1 MQTHVLASAEQTKQQ
16 NAKAAQQPAPLLAE
30 PQAVFEDN
38 RPESIQLKAMQATM
52 SASPQAAQLK
62 AMQTMMNDHSQAQ
75 KLQAMGARMS
85 PGSQESLQQMPLS
98 GIVAPVQRAEGKE
111 LRQDKLEAES
121 LQKKAI
127 SAQDPT
133 PPQES
138 KPNDTGLTN
147 QVKKGIESLSGM
159 SMDHVRVHYNSNKP
173 AQLQAH
179 AYTQG
184 SEIYVA
190 PGQEKHVP
198 HEAWHVVQQSQGRV
212 KPTMQMKGN
221 LLINDDTGLEQEAD
235 VMGEKILVGGIAPLD
250 NSNLVK
256 LTQNPPLKGTVQG
269 KWFRMSSIIDESD
282 EIAVRDIQILADQ
295 HNYVDAFNL
304 LLKPYAS
311 LKEEFQKILF
321 VTKKYNA
328 FDKLNQKL
336 GELFRSEGK
345 AYTASEVLEIFDE
358 ELKKDSDLGEQYQTD
373 MYSPQERGLMAVEE
387 IQGMIRNK
395 VVTDEVGLEEKF
407 QWLAEKYG
415 MTQIQLNR
423 GTKPAT
429 VKFKINP
436 EFEMELTGGHAVEMR
451 SAGSGTGA
459 NKTKVL
465 WTPQT
470 LNLNTTT
477 NPGGGS
483 YTVGGYMRA
492 NPLSQDHPPGTK
504 AAADSDHT
512 GMMAKLP
519 AAGNRKKTGSGSGPY
534 YYIKG
539 HLLNDNLGGIANEAN
554 LFPITHEA
562 NGQHK
567 SYVEEYIK
575 KGISEGYVYRY
586 EVNIANVKVKDEP
599 LHGGYAVD
607 SEIQFSFAR
616 LDSAQKDVSGTE
628 HKGKVESTYEITG
641 AEPFDKS
648 TEYAKDSPGSYN
660 HPKPVG
666 TEDIYKT
673 SEKSVLTSNTGLT
686 GTVTTFGHALAGG
699 SKTLGS
705 AQSINAS
712 ATLTP
717 TGKSLSMRQS
727 QAANVINH
735 FQPIVTGWNLTDM
748 TDWVNH
754 VQKSTYAKWDQV
766 FDSAVTTY
774 KLEKAMADEIRK
786 KYLVRVT
793 INGKPVGT

>member
-1 MQTHVLASAEQTKQQ
+1 MRTRASAFTQLSKHHYIKPTQPPVQLTTEVQ
-16 NAKAAQQPAPLLAE
+16 AK
-30 PQAVFEDN
+30 FEDN
-38 RPESIQLKAMQATM
+38 RSEADRLKAAR
-52 SASPQAAQLK
+52 ALINESPQVTSLK
-62 AMQTMMNDHSQAQ
+62 VMQTMMNAGTQVQKTRAAQ
-75 KLQAMGARMS
+75 TFAGTSTQKTFQQQLAARY
-85 PGSQESLQQMPLS
+85 ESS
-98 GIVAPVQRAEGKE
+98 
-111 LRQDKLEAES
+111 
-121 LQKKAI
+121 
-127 SAQDPT
+127 
-133 PPQES
+133 
-138 KPNDTGLTN
+138 
-147 QVKKGIESLSGM
+147 
-159 SMDHVRVHYNSNKP
+159 
-173 AQLQAH
+173 
-179 AYTQG
+179 
-184 SEIYVA
+184 
-190 PGQEKHVP
+190 
-198 HEAWHVVQQSQGRV
+198 
-212 KPTMQMKGN
+212 
-221 LLINDDTGLEQEAD
+221 
-235 VMGEKILVGGIAPLD
+235 D
-250 NSNLVK
+250 NSSLVK
-256 LTQNPPLKGTVQG
+256 FSQLPSSKEGIVQG

-282 EIAVRDIQILADQ
+282 EIEVRNIQALADQ
-295 HNYVDAFNL
+295 DNYIAAFGL
-304 LLKPYAS
+304 LLKPYVS
-311 LKEEFQKILF
+311 LHEEFQKILY
-321 VTKKYNA
+321 VTKKHNA
-328 FDKLNQKL
+328 FDKLNLKL
-336 GELFRSEGK
+336 GELFKSDGK

-358 ELKKDSDLGEQYQTD
+358 ELKKDPEIGEQYQTD

-395 VVTDEVGLEEKF
+395 VVTDEVGLEKEF
-407 QWLAEKYG
+407 GRLVVKYG
-415 MTQIQLNR
+415 MTEIKLNR
-423 GTKPAT
+423 DTKPT
-429 VKFKINP
+429 KVKFKINP
-436 EFEMELTGGHAVEMR
+436 EFEMQLTGGHAVEMR

-465 WTPQT
+465 WMPQV

-477 NPGGGS
+477 SPGGGS

-492 NPLSQDHPPGTK
+492 NPLSQDHPPGSK
-504 AAADSDHT
+504 AGADSDHT

-586 EVNIANVKVKDEP
+586 EVNIGNVKVKDET

-628 HKGKVESTYEITG
+628 HKGKVESTYEVTG

-660 HPKPVG
+660 HPKTVG

-673 SEKSVLTSNTGLT
+673 SEQGVRTSNTGLT
-686 GTVTTFGHALAGG
+686 GTVTTFGHGLAGG

-705 AQSINAS
+705 AQSINTS
-712 ATLTP
+712 ATLVS
-717 TGKSLSMRQS
+717 TGKSLSMRKS

-735 FQPIVTGWNLTDM
+735 FQPIVTGWNLTDI

-754 VQKSTYAKWDQV
+754 VQKSTYTKWDQV

-774 KLEKAMADEIRK
+774 KLEQAIADEIRK